1 MHHTAPLQRRLLGFA
16 EAVSSRSGVTTVAQR
31 HIDDTM
37 PTDWARMSY
46 RPAKSG
52 PTIREQRDAA
62 KAMTQYFKDFSAAK
76 TAEKR
81 Q

>member
-1 MHHTAPLQRRLLGFA
+1 MTLAARWHLDAA
-16 EAVSSRSGVTTVAQR
+16 
-31 HIDDTM
+31 M
-37 PTDWARMSY
+37 PTDLPQLSH

>member
-1 MHHTAPLQRRLLGFA
+1 MALVLH
-16 EAVSSRSGVTTVAQR
+16 
-31 HIDDTM
+31 
-37 PTDWARMSY
+37 

>member
-1 MHHTAPLQRRLLGFA
+1 MIACSRYTAI
-16 EAVSSRSGVTTVAQR
+16 TC
-31 HIDDTM
+31 
-37 PTDWARMSY
+37 

-62 KAMTQYFKDFSAAK
+62 KAMTQYFKDFNAAK
-76 TAEKR
+76 AAEKR